1 MTDADLQ
8 AYADGLLP
16 GEKVAAVE
24 AYLAGHPEDMERV
37 RFWRELNS
45 ALRSSYNPVM
55 DEPLPERLRMRPRVS
70 ALRRYATAAGLA
82 CAGLAVGA
90 AGGWLA
96 RGALQGVPQASNPV
110 PAFARQAAMAHVVYS
125 PEVRHP
131 VEVGADQEEH
141 LVRWLSKRLGTQL
154 KCPKLGPLGYELVGG
169 RLLSN
174 PNGPVAHF
182 MYQDGRGGRLTLYVS
197 VQRGEARQ
205 TAFRFSQEDKVAVFY
220 WIDGNYGYA
229 LSGEL
234 NRDALLNVANAV
246 YKQLNP

>member
-1 MTDADLQ
+1 MTEQELQ
-8 AYADGLLP
+8 AYADDLLP
-16 GEKVAAVE
+16 AGAVESAE
-24 AYLAGHPEDMERV
+24 AYLRNHPQDAERV
-37 RFWRELNS
+37 RYWRELNA
-45 ALRSSYNPVM
+45 ALRAQFNPVL
-55 DEPLPERLRMRPRVS
+55 DEPVPARLREVRSSR
-70 ALRRYATAAGLA
+70 LQRYALAASLVSIGI
-82 CAGLAVGA
+82 AVGA
-90 AGGWLA
+90 ASGWVA
-96 RGALQGVPQASNPV
+96 RGTVAPVVQAGNGV
-110 PAFARQAAMAHVVYS
+110 PAFARQAAMAHVVYT

-131 VEVGADQEEH
+131 VEVGADQEDH
-141 LVRWLSKRLGTQL
+141 LVRWLSKRLGTEL

-182 MYQDGRGGRLTLYVS
+182 MYQDARGSRLTLYVS

-205 TAFRFSQEDKVAVFY
+205 TAFRFSQEEKVAVFY

-234 NRDALLNVANAV
+234 SRDALLKVANVV

>member
-1 MTDADLQ
+1 
-8 AYADGLLP
+8 
-16 GEKVAAVE
+16 
-24 AYLAGHPEDMERV
+24 V
-37 RFWRELNS
+37 RAWRELNA
-45 ALRSSYNPVM
+45 ALRSSYNPIL
-55 DEPLPERLRMRPRVS
+55 DEPVPERLRMRPRVS
-70 ALRRYATAAGLA
+70 ALRRYAIAAGMA
-82 CAGLAVGA
+82 TMGLAIGA
-90 AGGWLA
+90 VAGWMA
-96 RGALQGVPQASNPV
+96 RGVMPGVQQAANPV
-110 PAFARQAAMAHVVYS
+110 PAFARQAAMAHVVYA

-141 LVRWLSKRLGTQL
+141 LVRWLSKRLGTEL
-154 KCPKLGPLGYELVGG
+154 KCPKLAPLGYELVGG

-234 NRDALLNVANAV
+234 NREALLNVANVV